1 MGPIFQKKSVMILWL
16 VLLLGLVWM
25 GCSSTVKERRDEPG
39 KTEGQEPAT
48 QSSKYSGRYYYFDDV
63 LVPEELN
70 YKPGKSFIYETPQF
84 KAGAMYFTK
93 WRFDVDALIDFFNYH
108 MEKDNWKIVN
118 SYRGK
123 ESVLTFSKLDRTCTI
138 RIMGKWYGSTHV
150 EIRVDPLMEKK
161 KEDKASRIWPKS
173 RLSFNSNRR

>member
-1 MGPIFQKKSVMILWL
+1 MERIFQKKSVMILLL

-39 KTEGQEPAT
+39 KTGGQEVTT
-48 QSSKYSGRYYYFDDV
+48 QSSKYSGRYYYFNDV

-70 YKPGKSFIYETPQF
+70 YKPSKSFVYETPQF

-93 WRFDVDALIDFFNYH
+93 WWLDADSLINFFNYH
-108 MEKDNWKIVN
+108 MEKDHWKIVN

-123 ESVLTFSKLDRTCTI
+123 ETFLTFSKPGRTCTI
-138 RIMGKWYGSTHV
+138 RIAGKWFGSTEV
-150 EIRVDPLMEKK
+150 EIRVSPEVGKQM
-161 KEDKASRIWPKS
+161 
-173 RLSFNSNRR
+173 